1 MKRILLPVLAMLFLI
16 GTVQAQKSLL
26 TQEQK
31 DGISRRAIAEAEND
45 SIYLAPVVK
54 RALDSYHIGAEYK
67 PEAFMSL
74 ARSVFSSDDAERKA
88 KSLSK
93 FANKV
98 ITKGKP
104 ASDKDK
110 ELWKPCYAYYLS
122 SIYLKEAEQIAIER
136 KKREEYEKDS
146 IRRNNWNES
155 NLWNALQEVC
165 AIDFS
170 LKDDAKYYADF
181 VLSNGLD
188 LEELWTTDFLDNEE
202 CKNIYY
208 KYFNSDYKSKS
219 NGGTGVSNLR
229 REIINRT
236 LYLNYREILWGT
248 GYASNRDYDYYRSWS
263 ERAKDDSLMYHP
275 LFLKDVEGVNKL
287 KTLKDKFIALDTTHQ
302 WQLWMMCNS
311 PKFRERVDA
320 WVSNSQIDYP
330 ANGIIRDTISTWREK
345 REYVILNIPYTL
357 VNGNLVANGICTL
370 QKHFAQRNDANGE
383 LFEGFTF
390 DITMTVD
397 VENGKAKLS
406 STKGQISQWE
416 ENKAA
421 GNGKKSFFEQ
431 QKAIRAAKPIIKK
444 KVNIA
449 KEEDIY
455 NNFPGICSYGPLCV
469 DDLKNL
475 LKYAGNTPGKWEPQD
490 RKGLLTEYLKHGNE
504 TYLKKATRPFNPI
517 DFSDL

>member
-1 MKRILLPVLAMLFLI
+1 MLAMLFLI
-16 GTVQAQKSLL
+16 GTAQAQKSLL

-31 DGISRRAIAEAEND
+31 DEISRRAIAESEND
-45 SIYLAPVVK
+45 SIYLASVVK
-54 RALDSYHIGAEYK
+54 RVLDSYYIGADYK
-67 PEAFMSL
+67 PEAFLPL
-74 ARSVFSSDDAERKA
+74 ARRVFSSNETESKA
-88 KSLSK
+88 KNLSK

-110 ELWKPCYAYYLS
+110 ELWKPCYVCYLS
-122 SIYLKEAEQIAIER
+122 ALYLKEAEQIAIER

-146 IRRNNWNES
+146 IKRNSWNES

-202 CKNIYY
+202 CNNIYY
-208 KYFNSDYKSKS
+208 KYYNSAFNRE
-219 NGGTGVSNLR
+219 TGVSNLR
-229 REIINRT
+229 GTLLHQT
-236 LYLNYREILWGT
+236 LYLNYRQILDEIG
-248 GYASNRDYDYYRSWS
+248 YRSRDWGYNGKT
-263 ERAKDDSLMYHP
+263 AQQDSIECYP
-275 LFLKDVEGVNKL
+275 LFLKDIERVSRL
-287 KTLKDKFIALDTTHQ
+287 KALKDKFITLDTTHQ

-311 PKFRERVDA
+311 SKFRERVDA
-320 WVSNSQIDYP
+320 WVRNAPMDYP
-330 ANGIIRDTISTWREK
+330 ANGIIRDTISTWREN
-345 REYVILNIPYTL
+345 REYVILNIPYTR

-370 QKHFAQRNDANGE
+370 HKHLAQRNDANGE

-397 VENGKAKLS
+397 VENGKAKSS

-421 GNGKKSFFEQ
+421 GQGKKSFFEQ

-455 NNFPGICSYGPLCV
+455 NNFPGICYYGPLCV

-475 LKYAGNTPGKWEPQD
+475 LKYANTSGKWKPQG
-490 RKGLLTEYLKHGNE
+490 RKGLLTKYLKHGNE
-504 TYLKKATRPFNPI
+504 TYLEEAKRPFVPI